1 MQEKKSIFL
10 GFYYLI
16 FFLGLSFVGLE
27 YVLENY
33 FKTSICSTSGCSIA
47 KELLLI
53 KKKYLLFLAFVF
65 YALLLIL
72 LFLYHKTGKKIFRNL
87 LLYFLTAGLIADAYL
102 ISFLYVGAKLSCPF
116 CLGIFVITL
125 LGTISAFLYLK
136 DEFISPL
143 HFLIALF
150 FALLSLSFG
159 IFVSSSQ
166 PIVSKNDKGL
176 ILIYSQNCPVCQKV
190 LAISQNLNIPLKK
203 VPLNQA
209 FSLVKTLNLKSL
221 PCLLEVKEE
230 KIEIYSN
237 LDEIMQKLNIK
248 KIEASCGK
256 NEEERMCV
264 IP

>member
-1 MQEKKSIFL
+1 MTEKKSIFL
-10 GFYYLI
+10 GFYYLLL
-16 FFLGLSFVGLE
+16 FLGLSFISLE

-33 FKTSICSTSGCSIA
+33 FKTSICTASSCSIA

-53 KKKYLLFLAFVF
+53 EKKHLLLLAFVF

-72 LFLYHKTGKKIFRNL
+72 LTLYHKTEKKIFRNL
-87 LLYFLTAGLIADAYL
+87 FLYFSTAGLGADAYL
-102 ISFLYVGAKLSCPF
+102 IFFLYVGVKLSCPF

-125 LGTISAFLYLK
+125 GSTILAFFYLK
-136 DEFISPL
+136 NELISPL

-150 FALLSLSFG
+150 FALLSLSFS
-159 IFVSSSQ
+159 IFVSSSS
-166 PIVSKNDKGL
+166 PIISKNDEGL
-176 ILIYSQNCPVCQKV
+176 ILIYSQQCPVCQKV
-190 LAISQNLNIPLKK
+190 LEMSKNLKIPLKK

-209 FSLVKTLNLKSL
+209 FPLVRTLNLKSL
-221 PCLLEVKEE
+221 PCLLEVKEG

-237 LDEIMQKLNIK
+237 FDEIIQKLNMK

-256 NEEERMCV
+256 NEEEGMCA